1 MKSKRSQWERDR
13 RERLKAEGNVSVQ
26 VWVSED
32 NAALLKALQGDMR
45 EKRIVNVIF
54 DGEA

>member
-1 MKSKRSQWERDR
+1 MKSKRSQWERNR

-26 VWVSED
+26 VWVLKD

-45 EKRIVNVIF
+45 SKKIVNVIF
-54 DGEA
+54 EGEE